1 MTTTGTPTT
10 PPLSSARLPDDE
22 FAAQRRA
29 VLRTWTTGEQ
39 VDLDEAVAYHRRTPP
54 LWNQPRRL
62 AAAAAAGE
70 LLIEPRAGVA
80 VLEDHIALLR
90 YLRDEGRAD
99 LLPSSVDS
107 YTRNLRFA
115 QAAEAV
121 EESRKIGR
129 SLLNGFPVA
138 VHGVPGC
145 RRVLEAVERPLD
157 LKCNSPDARFT
168 CEVAF
173 AGGFTGQISG
183 AITTTMNYAK
193 DVDLARA
200 IRQWQYVD
208 RLVAEYEARGVPIL
222 REIQGV
228 VQASSVPPSLVLSS
242 VTIET
247 ILAAMQGARNFG
259 VEWFMCGHLP
269 LDIAM
274 LRLYPTIVRR
284 YLERLGLA
292 DGVNVWVVA
301 NHWSGA
307 FPENPYEAIAL
318 ISLNTVAAVFG
329 RSTKLMTKSLDQGV
343 ALPTKENNAAGLRTT
358 KTLIQYLASQPALE
372 SERIEEEKDIL
383 AEEACAIIDRIL
395 ELGDGDAAVGIVRA
409 IDAGVFEAP
418 FSSSRLNLNEVMIVR
433 DREGAPR
440 FWKTGHLPLPE
451 RVRKYHREKVAE
463 RERAEGRPADYKM
476 VVDSVMAISRGSLV

>member
-1 MTTTGTPTT
+1 MTTDQTT
-10 PPLSSARLPDDE
+10 APLSAARIDDSE
-22 FAAQRRA
+22 FEAQRRA
-29 VLRTWTTGEQ
+29 VLKTWNTGEQ
-39 VDLDEAVAYHRRTPP
+39 VDLEEASDFHRRCPP

-62 AAAAAAGE
+62 AAAAVSRE

-80 VLEDHIALLR
+80 VLEEHAALLK

-99 LLPSSVDS
+99 ILPSSVDS

-115 QAAEAV
+115 QAAEAI
-121 EESRKIGR
+121 EESRRLGR

-138 VHGVPGC
+138 VHGVVGC
-145 RRVLEAVERPLD
+145 RRVLEEVERPLD

-168 CEVAF
+168 CEIAF

-208 RLVAEYEARGVPIL
+208 RLVAQYEARGVPIL
-222 REIQGV
+222 RELQGV
-228 VQASSVPPSLVLSS
+228 VQASSVPPSLVIAA
-242 VTIET
+242 VTIEAL
-247 ILAAMQGARNFG
+247 LAAKQGVKNFG

-274 LRLYPTIVRR
+274 LRLYPTIVHR
-284 YLERLGLA
+284 YLERFGLA
-292 DGVNVWVVA
+292 DDVSVWVVA

-318 ISLNTVAAVFG
+318 IALNTVAAVFG
-329 RSTKLMTKSLDQGV
+329 HSTKLMTKSLDQGV

-358 KTLIQYLASQPALE
+358 KTLIQYLATQPALE

-383 AEEACAIIDRIL
+383 AEESCAIIDRIL
-395 ELGDGDAAVGIVRA
+395 ELGEGDAAVGIVRA

-418 FSSSRLNLNEVMIVR
+418 FSSSRLNRNQVMIVR
-433 DREGAPR
+433 DCEGAPR
-440 FWKTGHLPLPE
+440 FWKTGSLPLPE
-451 RVRKYHREKVAE
+451 RILRYHRDKVDA
-463 RERAEGRPADYKM
+463 RARAEGRPADYKM